1 MCRRN
6 GSDSFLITKKIAS
19 DSCSGV
25 FHPQDN
31 LIRRNPM
38 TKGLRLQST
47 DKDATIT
54 PMSTLSSLAY
64 KGTRDYYP
72 ADKRVQNYI
81 FTNWKRVSQRF
92 GYEEYGAP
100 LLEPL
105 EVYAAK
111 SGQELANEQT
121 YTFTDRGNRTV
132 AIRPEMT
139 PSISRM
145 VAARRQEMAYPARLF
160 SIANFMRYERPQRG
174 REREFWQLNVDI
186 FGVEGALPEAEV
198 ITMGAQFLQVFGATE
213 EMYTIKVNNRK
224 VINFMMAHYLGLD
237 AVQAQLMIRLFDRKN
252 KISNEDFRDQAI
264 EIFGQQAAPVG
275 LTKISKLLSAK
286 SMGELPE
293 DIRESNAVK
302 EVQELFTLLE
312 RSGIKNAIFDITLMR
327 GLDYYTGTV
336 FEFYDN
342 DPENNRSLYGG
353 GRYDGLVG
361 LFGAEPI
368 SAVGMAPGLT
378 MTELFLQTHNLIPK
392 LPSTTEVYIVVLGDA
407 LKGAMKLAENLRQE
421 DVNVEL
427 DISGR
432 KLDKQ
437 LKAAVKKG
445 IPFIVFVGDDELKSE
460 IYPFKD
466 TASSEEQKLSFERIV
481 SSIKDRRH
489 NYQGDLDDLFE

>member
-1 MCRRN
+1 
-6 GSDSFLITKKIAS
+6 
-19 DSCSGV
+19 
-25 FHPQDN
+25 
-31 LIRRNPM
+31 
-38 TKGLRLQST
+38 
-47 DKDATIT
+47 
-54 PMSTLSSLAY
+54 MSTLSSQPY

-72 ADKRVQNYI
+72 SEKRVQNYI
-81 FTNWKRVSQRF
+81 FNTWRRIAQRY

-111 SGQELANEQT
+111 SGQELVGEQT
-121 YTFTDRGNRTV
+121 YTFTDRGDRKV

-174 REREFWQLNVDI
+174 REREFWQLNTDI
-186 FGVEGALPEAEV
+186 FGVDGALPEAEV
-198 ITMGAQFLQVFGATE
+198 ITMGADFLKAFGATND
-213 EMYTIKVNNRK
+213 MYTIKINNRK
-224 VINFMMAHYLGLD
+224 VINFMMSEYLQLD
-237 AVQAQLMIRLFDRKN
+237 TIQSQLMTKLFDRKN

-264 EIFGQQAAPVG
+264 DIFGEQAAPEG
-275 LTKISKLLSAK
+275 LKRISALLMAK
-286 SMGELPE
+286 SMAELP
-293 DIRESNAVK
+293 DIIRENDAVK

-312 RSGIKNAIFDITLMR
+312 KAGVTNMRFDITLMR

-336 FEFYDN
+336 FEFFDTHP
-342 DPENNRSLYGG
+342 DNNRSLFGG

-378 MTELFLQTHNLIPK
+378 MTELFLQTHELLPQ
-392 LPSTTEVYIVVLGDA
+392 LPSTTEVYVVVLGDA
-407 LKGAMKLAENLRQE
+407 LTGAATLANELRGE
-421 DVNVEL
+421 GVNVEL
-427 DISGR
+427 DITGR

-437 LKAAVKKG
+437 LKTAVKKQ

-460 IYPFKD
+460 VYPFKD

-481 SSIKDRRH
+481 TSVKDRRRKH
-489 NYQGDLDDLFE
+489 LDDLDDLFE